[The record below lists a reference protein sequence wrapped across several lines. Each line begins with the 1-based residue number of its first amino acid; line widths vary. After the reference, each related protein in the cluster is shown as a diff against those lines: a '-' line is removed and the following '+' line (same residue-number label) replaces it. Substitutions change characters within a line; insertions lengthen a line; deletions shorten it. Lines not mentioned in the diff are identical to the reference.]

1 MMIWLLFGSANAYC
15 QTNPQYEFYF
25 NYDVSALTGGIENC
39 VHEARSIEHTLKLY
53 DILYKDSLS
62 ENEKFLAQMYA
73 ALIICY
79 SSKGQLESAAD
90 LESLFY
96 KVACLTD
103 RQRIDLL
110 VRLYNIEKNCYI
122 RYTTA
127 DGEMLG
133 FKSVED
139 EDGGI
144 SVSFGASL
152 VSNVREEEGVCCLK
166 FGSPVTEI
174 DASIFAENVSSIVL
188 PISKNL
194 RYLSNTRKDVYALE
208 HIEGYDVKDHQSLI
222 DKDSVL
228 VVAAVAGLSEFSVP
242 SCVRILG
249 EDCFRNSKLERVV
262 VPTSV
267 TSIKSGAFDK
277 CANLKEVILEG
288 EQVISFEENAFFEDT
303 LESLKIYVPKKVL
316 KQYRKK
322 YPLLKKRFSAIVL
335 QSSTRTF

>member
-53 DILYKDSLS
+53 DILNKDSLS
-62 ENEKFLAQMYA
+62 ENDKFMAQKHA
-73 ALIICY
+73 VLIICY
-79 SSKGQLESAAD
+79 SSKGQLESAAN
-90 LESLFY
+90 LESLSY

-110 VRLYNIEKNCYI
+110 VRLYNIEKSCYI
-122 RYTTA
+122 KYTTT
-127 DGEMLG
+127 DGEILD
-133 FKSVED
+133 FKSEED
-139 EDGGI
+139 DDGAI
-144 SVSFGASL
+144 PVNFGVSL
-152 VSNVREEEGVCCLK
+152 VSNVREMDGGHCLK
-166 FGSPVTEI
+166 FGNPVTEI
-174 DASIFAENVSSIVL
+174 DANIFAENVSGIVL
-188 PISKNL
+188 PTSKSL

-242 SCVRILG
+242 CCVRILG
-249 EDCFRNSKLERVV
+249 EDCLRNSRLERVV
-262 VPTSV
+262 VPLSV

-277 CANLKEVILEG
+277 CVNLKEVVLEG
-288 EQVISFEENAFFEDT
+288 EQVMSFEENVFFEDT

-316 KQYRKK
+316 KLYRKK
-322 YPLLKKRFSAIVL
+322 YPLLKKRFIAL
-335 QSSTRTF
+335 K